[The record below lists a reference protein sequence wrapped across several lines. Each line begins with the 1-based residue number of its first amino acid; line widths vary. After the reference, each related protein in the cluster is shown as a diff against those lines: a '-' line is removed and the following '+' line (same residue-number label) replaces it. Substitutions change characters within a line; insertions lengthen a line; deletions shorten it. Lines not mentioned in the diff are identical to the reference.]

1 MIVNS
6 NYKSLNLYNKILE
19 ADLDDTNVNQ
29 SADAFSK
36 SNLEYG
42 LTEFSVLMPDK
53 DQDEI
58 YFIIGKFDGSMEIFK
73 KCSTDSDE
81 TQKITKLCTFFNH
94 QKLVTC
100 SKWNKRK
107 NLIGS
112 GSNDYSIVIL
122 DFESLLEE
130 IKLKFEGQ
138 ADLKFYAKFKHKLIG
153 HKERITGISWSS
165 FEEFNML
172 ASCSYD
178 GTIQIWNADKGTPLA
193 NYRGHSEKILCCMF
207 SNTDLNTV
215 FSGGEDY
222 TLHKWRIDA
231 QTNILPP
238 EECSIVLKKKNRGA
252 KKNQSKKPE
261 TETSWRQEKKNE
273 TEIDLTEI
281 EDETNQQTEIKKEE
295 EPIKKPAVKSSS
307 QRELK
312 SLLMLSSH
320 GNKSQKS
327 KIKDCL
333 NLFEMLYE
341 GKQDEIRD
349 KMKNNSND
357 FEFNLRDFEIPTEQI
372 NLFAFGNRKSVIQMV
387 DLEHAE
393 LKRLGSDKW
402 YILDVWRG
410 NLAKVFKEFYDQN
423 QLNDIIFNLY
433 QISVSSNPITLEFLT
448 EYIDQLSK
456 NSSSNNEKIH
466 KAVLYSLAS
475 YDVHKA
481 LEIYVANNLY
491 LYALTLAQLRL
502 APTDPYLNIILN
514 KYGVF
519 ATMNGDY
526 EMGVMCYMRSGD
538 FENAYKV
545 LIRRNVKN
553 DVESEVLIKN
563 LLEKMADLMPRNS
576 GINII

>member
-107 NLIGS
+107 NLIAS

-178 GTIQIWNADKGTPLA
+178 GTIQ
-193 NYRGHSEKILCCMF
+193 
-207 SNTDLNTV
+207 
-215 FSGGEDY
+215 
-222 TLHKWRIDA
+222 
-231 QTNILPP
+231 
-238 EECSIVLKKKNRGA
+238 
-252 KKNQSKKPE
+252 
-261 TETSWRQEKKNE
+261 
-273 TEIDLTEI
+273 
-281 EDETNQQTEIKKEE
+281 
-295 EPIKKPAVKSSS
+295 
-307 QRELK
+307 
-312 SLLMLSSH
+312 
-320 GNKSQKS
+320 
-327 KIKDCL
+327 
-333 NLFEMLYE
+333 
-341 GKQDEIRD
+341 
-349 KMKNNSND
+349 
-357 FEFNLRDFEIPTEQI
+357 
-372 NLFAFGNRKSVIQMV
+372 V
-387 DLEHAE
+387 D
-393 LKRLGSDKW
+393 
-402 YILDVWRG
+402 
-410 NLAKVFKEFYDQN
+410 Q
-423 QLNDIIFNLY
+423 
-433 QISVSSNPITLEFLT
+433 
-448 EYIDQLSK
+448 
-456 NSSSNNEKIH
+456 
-466 KAVLYSLAS
+466 
-475 YDVHKA
+475 
-481 LEIYVANNLY
+481 
-491 LYALTLAQLRL
+491 
-502 APTDPYLNIILN
+502 
-514 KYGVF
+514 
-519 ATMNGDY
+519 
-526 EMGVMCYMRSGD
+526 
-538 FENAYKV
+538 
-545 LIRRNVKN
+545 
-553 DVESEVLIKN
+553 
-563 LLEKMADLMPRNS
+563 
-576 GINII
+576 